1 MSEIAEQYMGI
12 FIQEAKEL
20 LETVTSSL
28 LELEKKPEDR
38 EIVNEIFRAA
48 HTLKGSSG
56 MMGFTDLQE
65 LAHKMEDIFD
75 NIRKGLMVPSPNLID
90 VLFECVDAIEKRII
104 RLEKGERE
112 EEDFSGLIKKIENC
126 LNGNNIVGGEKTFSL
141 PSIEELKTLV
151 DDDSLEKCFIITVK
165 LSDDCVFKSARA
177 YMVVAALK
185 KFGKILK
192 HSPKIEEIEN
202 SSFNESSFTLL
213 FISDHDKEEIE
224 KTIKN
229 IPEIGEVEVKPLR
242 NICREKTPT
251 EPPNKS
257 QRKEASSK
265 SKFKTDFSQV
275 RTVKVRRE
283 DLDKLMNLVG
293 ELIVNKIQLLK
304 ASSEYKLDFLKTT
317 VDNIDR
323 LTSELQDLVMRIR
336 MVPIEH
342 IFNRFPRLVRD
353 ISRKAGKKV
362 NFIIEGKEIEVD
374 RTVLEEIG
382 EPILHL
388 LRNAV
393 DHGIE
398 PPEQRKKMGKSPEGT
413 VRLVAERKRDH
424 ILIIVED
431 DGAGID
437 PEKVKKKAIEKGLIN
452 EKEANAMTAQQLID
466 LIFLPGFSTAE
477 KITET
482 SGRGVGMDVVKT
494 KIESLGGSVNIE
506 TAVGKGT
513 KVTLTLPLTLAI
525 VKAML
530 IEAADQTYA
539 IPLSLINEVIAIRKI
554 EVKKIGNLQAI
565 KLRDKVLPIFH
576 LRKLLGYPEYKK
588 EKYDALIINKG
599 SAYFGLIVDSILGM
613 QEIVIK
619 TLDESLKKIRGI
631 AGVTILGNGKVVL
644 ILDPIALIKEELAQH
659 SHNFFKTCIN
669 RNIHGKLIA

>member
-20 LETVTSSL
+20 LETIASSL
-28 LELEKKPEDR
+28 LELEKNPEEPR
-38 EIVNEIFRAA
+38 ILNEIFRAA

-56 MMGFTDLQE
+56 MMGFTDLQK
-65 LAHKMEDIFD
+65 LAHKMEDVFD
-75 NIRKGLMVPSPNLID
+75 NIRKGSITPSSNLID
-90 VLFECVDAIEKRII
+90 VLFECVDAIERRIN
-104 RLEKGERE
+104 RLEKGEKE
-112 EEDFSGLIKKIENC
+112 EEDFSSLIKKIEDC
-126 LNGNNIVGGEKTFSL
+126 LKENAAVDKGKSFIL
-141 PSIEELKTLV
+141 PSMEELRTLV
-151 DDDSLEKCFIITVK
+151 DENSLKKCFIITVK
-165 LSDDCVFKSARA
+165 LSEDCIFKSARA
-177 YMVVAALK
+177 YMVITVLREL
-185 KFGKILK
+185 GKILK
-192 HSPKIEEIEN
+192 CSPEVEEIEN
-202 SSFNESSFTLL
+202 GNFNESSFTVLL
-213 FISDHDKEEIE
+213 MTDHEGEEIE
-224 KTIKN
+224 EAIKDV
-229 IPEIGEVEVKPLR
+229 PEVSEVEVKALRR
-242 NICREKTPT
+242 NIRQVKAPK
-251 EPPNKS
+251 PPRFQS
-257 QRKEASSK
+257 EEMRSK
-265 SKFKTDFSQV
+265 PKLEVNFGQV
-275 RTVKVRRE
+275 QTIKVHRE

-293 ELIVNKIQLLK
+293 ELIINKIQLLK
-304 ASSEYKLDFLKTT
+304 LSSEYKLNFLKTNI
-317 VDNIDR
+317 DNIDR

-353 ISRKAGKKV
+353 LSKKMGKKV
-362 NFIIEGKEIEVD
+362 NFIMEGKEIEVD

-398 PPEQRKKMGKSPEGT
+398 PPERRKEAGKPPEGT
-413 VRLVAERKRDH
+413 IKLIAERRKDH

-437 PEKVKKKAIEKGLIN
+437 PEKVKRKALEKGLISA
-452 EKEANAMTAQQLID
+452 KEADAMTAQQLIN

-506 TAVGKGT
+506 TTVGKGT

-539 IPLSLINEVIAIRKI
+539 IPLSLIDEVIALKEAEIRKI
-554 EVKKIGNLQAI
+554 GNIQAI
-565 KLRDKVLPIFH
+565 NLRGKVLPIFH

-588 EKYDALIINKG
+588 EKYDALIINKN
-599 SAYFGLIVDSILGM
+599 SSCFGLIVDSILGM

-631 AGVTILGNGKVVL
+631 AGVTILGNGKVTL
-644 ILDPIALIKEELAQH
+644 ILDPITLIK
-659 SHNFFKTCIN
+659 SWHNTFSRQFKPETDRIF
-669 RNIHGKLIA
+669 HQKLM